1 VTTNGPLIIAALL
14 LATLVVFVIG
24 FAVMADA
31 ASQRRDVALRASGL
45 PVESRSRRARRR
57 LEVRLRETTFGQR
70 ISQRLAGAGLQVLSI
85 DALLTV
91 SVVSVLLALL
101 LSSLMG
107 RIGSLL
113 VIVAVFYVAD
123 RWLDRRVRMRVE
135 AFVAQLPDVARV
147 LSNAASAGLALRTS
161 LAMAADE
168 LDAPA
173 GEELRTVADSMSVG
187 RSLEAAL
194 GAMQARL
201 PSRELTVLVQ
211 TLVIQSRAGGALVS
225 ALQNI
230 AITLEQR
237 KDLRREVRTVVSGA
251 VFGGYVVTALGIGSI
266 FVMNLLS
273 PGALDAL
280 AGTGIGRVVLVV
292 AGLFFAAGYVL
303 INRLTRV
310 DI

>member
-1 VTTNGPLIIAALL
+1 MTAGPVLIAAVLL
-14 LATLVVFVIG
+14 GTLVVLLIG
-24 FAVMADA
+24 FGVLVDATGQSRAVE
-31 ASQRRDVALRASGL
+31 LRASGAR
-45 PVESRSRRARRR
+45 VESRFLLLRRR
-57 LEVRLRETTFGQR
+57 LEARLRRTAYGQKL
-70 ISQRLAGAGLQVLSI
+70 SQRLAGAGLQVLTI
-85 DALLTV
+85 DAVLAVSAVGLLLGLV
-91 SVVSVLLALL
+91 LRSFMGNLGALLVAGSVV
-101 LSSLMG
+101 
-107 RIGSLL
+107 
-113 VIVAVFYVAD
+113 YVAD

-161 LAMAADE
+161 LAMAGDE

-173 GEELRTVADSMSVG
+173 GEELRGVAESMALG
-187 RSLEAAL
+187 QSLERAL
-194 GAMQARL
+194 GAMQLRL

-230 AITLEQR
+230 AATLEQR

-251 VFGGYVVTALGIGSI
+251 VFGGYVVTALGIASI

-280 AGTGIGRVVLVV
+280 AGTTVGRIVLVV
-292 AGLFFAAGYVL
+292 AGLFFTAGYVL

>member
-1 VTTNGPLIIAALL
+1 MTGGPVVIAALL
-14 LATLVVFVIG
+14 LATLVVLVIG
-24 FAVMADA
+24 LGVLVDA
-31 ASQRRDVALRASGL
+31 ANQSRAVELRASGAR
-45 PVESRSRRARRR
+45 VESRTLRWRRR
-57 LEVRLRETTFGQR
+57 LEARLRRTTYGQR
-70 ISQRLAGAGLQVLSI
+70 LSQRLAGAGLALLTI
-85 DALLTV
+85 DALLIV
-91 SVVSVLLALL
+91 SSAAALIAVVF
-101 LSSLMG
+101 SSFLG
-107 RIGSLL
+107 RLGSLL
-113 VIVAVFYVAD
+113 LAATVFYVAD

-173 GEELRTVADSMSVG
+173 GEELRNVADSMALGQSLE
-187 RSLEAAL
+187 RSLA
-194 GAMQARL
+194 AMQERL
-201 PSRELTVLVQ
+201 PSRELSVLVQ

-230 AITLEQR
+230 AATLEQR

-280 AGTGIGRVVLVV
+280 AGTAIGRVVLIV

-303 INRLTRV
+303 INRLTKV
-310 DI
+310 DV

>member
-1 VTTNGPLIIAALL
+1 VSTTPLLIAAGLL
-14 LATLVVFVIG
+14 VTLAVFVIG
-24 FAVMADA
+24 FGVIADA
-31 ASQRRDVALRASGL
+31 ASQNRAVALRASGAR
-45 PVESRSRRARRR
+45 VESRF
-57 LEVRLRETTFGQR
+57 LRLRRKLETRLRRTTYGQR
-70 ISQRLAGAGLQVLSI
+70 LTQRLAGGGLQVLTV
-85 DALLTV
+85 DAVAAVTGV
-91 SVVSVLLALL
+91 AALLALL
-101 LSSLMG
+101 LSSFLG
-107 RIGSLL
+107 RLGSLL
-113 VIVAVFYVAD
+113 LAGAVFYVAD

-173 GEELRTVADSMSVG
+173 GEELRQVAHSMSVG
-187 RSLEAAL
+187 QSLERAL
-194 GAMQARL
+194 AAMQLRL
-201 PSRELTVLVQ
+201 PSRELSVLVQ

-230 AITLEQR
+230 ANTLEQR

-266 FVMNLLS
+266 FVMNLLT

-280 AGTGIGRVVLVV
+280 AGTTVGRIVLLV
-292 AGLFFAAGYVL
+292 AGLFFAAGYFF
-303 INRLTRV
+303 INRLTKV

>member
-1 VTTNGPLIIAALL
+1 MSTGPVTIAALL
-14 LATLVVFVIG
+14 LATLVLFVIG
-24 FAVMADA
+24 FGVMVDA
-31 ASQRRDVALRASGL
+31 AGQSRAVELRASGAR
-45 PVESRSRRARRR
+45 VESRLLRLRRR
-57 LEVRLRETTFGQR
+57 LESRLRRTHVGTRLSQR
-70 ISQRLAGAGLQVLSI
+70 IAGAGLQVLTV
-85 DALLTV
+85 DALLGV
-91 SVVSVLLALL
+91 SSVALL
-101 LSSLMG
+101 LAVVSRSFMG
-107 RIGSLL
+107 NIGALL
-113 VIVAVFYVAD
+113 LAGSVFYVAD

-161 LAMAADE
+161 VTLAAGE

-173 GEELRTVADSMSVG
+173 GEELRSVAESMSLG
-187 RSLEAAL
+187 QSLERAL
-194 GAMQARL
+194 GAMQQRL

-211 TLVIQSRAGGALVS
+211 TLVIQSRAGGALVT

-230 AITLEQR
+230 ANTLEQR

-266 FVMNLLS
+266 FVMNFLS

-280 AGTGIGRVVLVV
+280 AGTAVGRIVLVV
-292 AGLFFAAGYVL
+292 AGLFFTAGYIL